1 MTRLLYFQSD
11 LKTLEPMEEEEYS
24 SETSNEEDGEKE
36 GNAAES
42 DVFRPVDVDPACLP
56 KVGMIFDSEE
66 DAFQFYVTY
75 GCHAGFGITRR
86 SNNTFDGFRY
96 RSTFICSKGGQS
108 RLRSGVT
115 RPARKRNMKTGCKA
129 KMIVKDAHFQ
139 RLCSAA
145 IISRLISRLIS
156 HGIIF
161 FSPNKSAQIAGK

>member
-1 MTRLLYFQSD
+1 M
-11 LKTLEPMEEEEYS
+11 
-24 SETSNEEDGEKE
+24 
-36 GNAAES
+36 
-42 DVFRPVDVDPACLP
+42 
-56 KVGMIFDSEE
+56 
-66 DAFQFYVTY
+66 TY
-75 GCHAGFGITRR
+75 GYHAGFGITRR

-115 RPARKRNMKTGCKA
+115 RPARKRNMKIGCKA